1 MYNRGMSE
9 LFKKLNVLLKSTFI
23 GQEPASRP
31 AARPGK
37 DMDRELERLRG
48 RVNEAIQYE
57 ERLKQQLRELES
69 EIQQWDQAADD
80 ALRRNDQDAAH
91 AALEKLRTAKR
102 RYARLDNDLSQ
113 HEVLSQELIQSVNLL
128 ESVVQTAPPA
138 ETPDTPDRSMAEVLK
153 QARAKISAL
162 GELTT
167 PKAEIEEPVDQ
178 PDIEDDL
185 EQRRQRLSRR

>member
-138 ETPDTPDRSMAEVLK
+138 ETPVTPDRSMVEVLK

>member
-138 ETPDTPDRSMAEVLK
+138 ETPVTPDRSMAEVLK

-167 PKAEIEEPVDQ
+167 PKAEIKEPVDQ

>member
-9 LFKKLNVLLKSTFI
+9 LFKKLNVLLKSTLI
-23 GQEPASRP
+23 GQESASRP

-37 DMDRELERLRG
+37 DMDRELERLRE

-57 ERLKQQLRELES
+57 ERLKQQLQELDS
-69 EIQQWDQAADD
+69 EIRQWDQAADD

-102 RYARLDNDLSQ
+102 RYARLDKDLSQ

-138 ETPDTPDRSMAEVLK
+138 ETPATPDRSMAEVLK

-167 PKAEIEEPVDQ
+167 PKAELEEPVDQ

>member
-9 LFKKLNVLLKSTFI
+9 LFKKLNVLLKSTLI

-48 RVNEAIQYE
+48 RVNEALQYE
-57 ERLKQQLRELES
+57 GRLKQQLQELDS
-69 EIQQWDQAADD
+69 EIRQWDQAADD

-128 ESVVQTAPPA
+128 ESVVQTPPA
-138 ETPDTPDRSMAEVLK
+138 ETPATADRSMAEVLK

>member
-9 LFKKLNVLLKSTFI
+9 LFKKLNVLLKSTLI

-48 RVNEAIQYE
+48 RVNVALQYE
-57 ERLKQQLRELES
+57 ERLKQQLQELDS
-69 EIQQWDQAADD
+69 EIRQWDQAADD

-128 ESVVQTAPPA
+128 ESVVQTPPA
-138 ETPDTPDRSMAEVLK
+138 ETPATPDRSMAEVLK

>member
-138 ETPDTPDRSMAEVLK
+138 ETPVTPDRSMAEVLK

>member
-9 LFKKLNVLLKSTFI
+9 LFKKLNVLLKSTLI

-48 RVNEAIQYE
+48 RVNEALQYE
-57 ERLKQQLRELES
+57 ERLKQQLQELDS
-69 EIQQWDQAADD
+69 EIRQWDQAADD

-128 ESVVQTAPPA
+128 ESVVQTPPA
-138 ETPDTPDRSMAEVLK
+138 ETPATPDRSMAEVLK

>member
-9 LFKKLNVLLKSTFI
+9 LFKKLNVLLKSTLI

-37 DMDRELERLRG
+37 DLDRELERLRG
-48 RVNEAIQYE
+48 RVNEALQYE
-57 ERLKQQLRELES
+57 ERLKQQLQELDS
-69 EIQQWDQAADD
+69 EIRQWDQAADD

-128 ESVVQTAPPA
+128 ESVVQTVPPA
-138 ETPDTPDRSMAEVLK
+138 ETPATPDHSMAEVLK